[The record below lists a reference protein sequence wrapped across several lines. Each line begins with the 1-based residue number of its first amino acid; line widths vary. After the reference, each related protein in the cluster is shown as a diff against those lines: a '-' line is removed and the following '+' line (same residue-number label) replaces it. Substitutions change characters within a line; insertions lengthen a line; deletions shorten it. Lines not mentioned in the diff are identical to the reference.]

1 MGLFLDFVTFG
12 AWDFPT
18 SVLLNFL
25 ALGLRTLRVF
35 CTCVLLDLNF
45 QTLGLG
51 TLGFS
56 GFSTF
61 CFFVFWTLCFLTTQI
76 IKKHFL
82 TIYAAITIFD
92 F

>member
-61 CFFVFWTLCFLTTQI
+61 CFFCILDFVLFDNSNNKEAFFDNLCCHNNF
-76 IKKHFL
+76 
-82 TIYAAITIFD
+82 
-92 F
+92 